1 MNNSDLEWFEYLS
14 EEQKIACECM
24 ESMLLTACPG
34 SGKTRTLSY
43 KLLFLVNHFRDSRR
57 LHIAITYTNRAA
69 DEVLLRLDSLDVDLD
84 NIWVGTIHQFCMEYV
99 IRPYS
104 MYSERLRKGYH
115 IIDEYVMKEY
125 KQEIKKKLG
134 IECKYYEINN
144 QPQIAKEYKNYILQR
159 KEIDFDDIL
168 TETLKILKQ
177 CPYVTENI
185 SKVIAS
191 IQVDEYQDT
200 NESQYAIL
208 AEICKRNSEIIIS
221 FIGDV
226 NQAIYGGLGGK
237 AKTKEELSSMFKQ
250 DFTEKH
256 LTGCYRSIQNIIDYY
271 TNYSIDGIDIKSMRE
286 DSTKDAIINFEN
298 GISKDDLADYIAH
311 IVKMRLNKGEREED
325 ICIIAPRWDLI
336 FAIASGLREKLP
348 NVKFDAPDIT
358 PFKYDPMN
366 PFYLLAKL
374 TFTKTRG
381 YEKVRK
387 KYANVIIG
395 ILKNEYGI
403 NINENYDCFS
413 LLDLINSVNKPIDYN
428 GIEIYKE
435 VVNKV
440 MLSLKVNLQDE
451 KVLSSCYEQ
460 FLEKTQER
468 VSKHKLSIFCG
479 DLLKCFEEKRG
490 VAISTIH
497 GVKGEEYNTV
507 IAFGLL
513 NGILP
518 HWDDINRGNRKEIT
532 FKILYVLGSR
542 AKENLYLISEKG
554 RVTQRG
560 ESYNP
565 TDEIMNT
572 KWNYT
577 KLREGEKNEF

>member
-43 KLLFLVNHFRDSRR
+43 KLLFLVNHFRDSRK

-69 DEVLLRLDSLDVDLD
+69 DEVLSRLDSLDVDLD

-144 QPQIAKEYKNYILQR
+144 HPQIAKEYKNYILQR

-237 AKTKEELSSMFKQ
+237 
-250 DFTEKH
+250 D
-256 LTGCYRSIQNIIDYY
+256 
-271 TNYSIDGIDIKSMRE
+271 
-286 DSTKDAIINFEN
+286 
-298 GISKDDLADYIAH
+298 
-311 IVKMRLNKGEREED
+311 
-325 ICIIAPRWDLI
+325 
-336 FAIASGLREKLP
+336 
-348 NVKFDAPDIT
+348 
-358 PFKYDPMN
+358 
-366 PFYLLAKL
+366 
-374 TFTKTRG
+374 
-381 YEKVRK
+381 
-387 KYANVIIG
+387 
-395 ILKNEYGI
+395 
-403 NINENYDCFS
+403 
-413 LLDLINSVNKPIDYN
+413 
-428 GIEIYKE
+428 
-435 VVNKV
+435 
-440 MLSLKVNLQDE
+440 
-451 KVLSSCYEQ
+451 
-460 FLEKTQER
+460 
-468 VSKHKLSIFCG
+468 
-479 DLLKCFEEKRG
+479 KRR
-490 VAISTIH
+490 T
-497 GVKGEEYNTV
+497 Y
-507 IAFGLL
+507 
-513 NGILP
+513 
-518 HWDDINRGNRKEIT
+518 
-532 FKILYVLGSR
+532 LYVQAR
-542 AKENLYLISEKG
+542 FY
-554 RVTQRG
+554 
-560 ESYNP
+560 
-565 TDEIMNT
+565 
-572 KWNYT
+572 
-577 KLREGEKNEF
+577 